1 MNKLSSQYIL
11 DIIAAEMKL
20 GQDQLWI
27 KNQNRKIPNDDRLY
41 VVAGI
46 VDSHPFSN
54 ITKFAPTGDL
64 MEEQQGVVI
73 QENVQVD
80 VFSKSIMAA
89 QRAWEVIAA
98 LNSLTAQQ
106 MQQKF
111 QFKIFRQPRNFT
123 DTSSIEGGSQIN
135 RYTLVFPV
143 HALYQKDQI
152 LSQNGGLY
160 YDDFTQRVDD
170 SQTIGEPAGLIEF
183 EITSAGVT
191 TNDR

>member
-20 GQDQLWI
+20 GQDQLWVR
-27 KNQNRKIPNDDRLY
+27 NQNRKIPNDERLY

-46 VDSHPFSN
+46 VDSHPFSS
-54 ITKFAPTGDL
+54 ITKFVPTTGA

-80 VFSKSIMAA
+80 VFSRGIVAA
-89 QRAWEVIAA
+89 QRTWEVIAA

-106 MQQKF
+106 LQEQM
-111 QFKIFRQPRNFT
+111 QFKIFRQPHNFT

-143 HALYQKDQI
+143 HALYQKTQI
-152 LSQNGGLY
+152 LAKNGENY
-160 YDDFTQRVDD
+160 YDDFKQRVDD

-191 TNDR
+191 TNDS